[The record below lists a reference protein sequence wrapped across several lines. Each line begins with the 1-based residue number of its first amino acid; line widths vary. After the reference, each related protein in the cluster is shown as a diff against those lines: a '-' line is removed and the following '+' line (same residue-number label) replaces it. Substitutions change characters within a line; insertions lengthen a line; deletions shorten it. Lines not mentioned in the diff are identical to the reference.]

1 MADVTVKLFGVFR
14 TDTNISSTVIGA
26 QKVIDIFPVLN
37 GKVEENFLEKKKLNP
52 SLEKPEPI
60 QYKDAVVYINGE
72 KCTKKNRELHSGE
85 EVWIMS
91 PASGG

>member
-1 MADVTVKLFGVFR
+1 MAEITVKLFGVYR
-14 TDTNISSTVIGA
+14 TDTHISSTVIDV

-37 GKVEENFLEKKKLNP
+37 QKVDERFLEKKKENP
-52 SLEKPEPI
+52 SLEKPDPI
-60 QYKDAVVYINGE
+60 QFKDAVVYIDGE
-72 KCTKKNRELHSGE
+72 RCSKKGRVLKSGE

>member
-1 MADVTVKLFGVFR
+1 MAEITVKLFGVYR
-14 TDTNISSTVIGA
+14 TDTHIASTVIDA
-26 QKVIDIFPVLN
+26 KKVIDIFPVIN
-37 GKVEENFLEKKKLNP
+37 EKASAVFEEKKKENP

-60 QYKDAVVYINGE
+60 QFKDAVVYVNGE
-72 KCTKKNRELHSGE
+72 RCSKKGRELKTDD

>member
-1 MADVTVKLFGVFR
+1 MAKVTVKLFGVYR
-14 TDTNISSTVIGA
+14 TDTNIASVKLNA
-26 QKVIDIFPVLN
+26 NKVIDLFPVLN
-37 GKVEENFLEKKKLNP
+37 QKVDERFLEKKKENP

-60 QYKDAVVYINGE
+60 KYKDTIVYINGE
-72 KCTKKNRELHSGE
+72 KCSKKSRELKTDD

>member
-1 MADVTVKLFGVFR
+1 MAEITVKLFGVYR
-14 TDTNISSTVIGA
+14 TDTHISSTVIDV

-37 GKVEENFLEKKKLNP
+37 QKVDERFLEKKKENP
-52 SLEKPEPI
+52 SLEKPDPI
-60 QYKDAVVYINGE
+60 QFKDAVVYVDGE
-72 KCTKKNRELHSGE
+72 RCSKKGRVLKSGE

>member
-1 MADVTVKLFGVFR
+1 MADVTVKLFGVYR
-14 TDTNISSTVIGA
+14 TDTRISSTVIKA
-26 QKVIDIFPVLN
+26 DTVIDIFPILN
-37 GKVEENFLEKKKLNP
+37 KTVEENFSEKKKTDP

-60 QYKDAVVYINGE
+60 KFKDAIVYVDGE
-72 KCTKKNRELHSGE
+72 KCSKKSRVLRSGE

>member
-1 MADVTVKLFGVFR
+1 MAEVTVKLFGVYR
-14 TDTNISSTVIGA
+14 TDTHISATVIDA
-26 QKVIDIFPVLN
+26 NKVIDIFPVLN
-37 GKVEENFLEKKKLNP
+37 QKVDERFLEKKKENP

-60 QYKDAVVYINGE
+60 KYKDAVVYIDGE
-72 KCTKKNRELHSGE
+72 KCTKKSRVLKSGE

>member
-1 MADVTVKLFGVFR
+1 MAEITVKLFGVYR
-14 TDTNISSTVIGA
+14 TDTHISSTVIDV

-37 GKVEENFLEKKKLNP
+37 QKVDERFLEKKKENP
-52 SLEKPEPI
+52 SLEKPDSI
-60 QYKDAVVYINGE
+60 QFKDAVVYIDGE
-72 KCTKKNRELHSGE
+72 RCSKKGRVLKSGE

>member
-1 MADVTVKLFGVFR
+1 MAEVTVKLFGVYR
-14 TDTNISSTVIGA
+14 TDTHIASTVIEA
-26 QKVIDIFPVLN
+26 KKVIDIFPVLN
-37 GKVEENFLEKKKLNP
+37 QKVDERFLEKKKENP

-60 QYKDAVVYINGE
+60 QYKDTVVYIDGE
-72 KCTKKNRELHSGE
+72 RCSKKSRELKSGQ

>member
-1 MADVTVKLFGVFR
+1 MAEVTVKLFGVYR
-14 TDTNISSTVIGA
+14 TDTHIASTVIDA
-26 QKVIDIFPVLN
+26 EKVIDIFPVLN
-37 GKVEENFLEKKKLNP
+37 QKVEEKFFEKKKENP

-60 QYKDAVVYINGE
+60 NFKDAVVYVGGE
-72 KCTKKNRELHSGE
+72 KCSKKGRVLKSGE

>member
-1 MADVTVKLFGVFR
+1 MAEVTVKLFGVFR
-14 TDTNISSTVIGA
+14 TDTHIASTVIDA
-26 QKVIDIFPVLN
+26 EKVIDIFPVLN
-37 GKVEENFLEKKKLNP
+37 QKVEENFLEKKKGNP

-60 QYKDAVVYINGE
+60 KYKDAVVYVGGE
-72 KCTKKNRELHSGE
+72 KCSKKGRVLKSGE

>member
-1 MADVTVKLFGVFR
+1 MAEITVKLFGVYR
-14 TDTNISSTVIGA
+14 TDTHISSTVIDV

-37 GKVEENFLEKKKLNP
+37 QKVDERFLEKKKENP
-52 SLEKPEPI
+52 SFEKPDPI
-60 QYKDAVVYINGE
+60 QFKDAVVYIDGE
-72 KCTKKNRELHSGE
+72 RCSKKGRVLKSGE

>member
-1 MADVTVKLFGVFR
+1 MAEVTVKLFGVYR
-14 TDTNISSTVIGA
+14 TDTHIASTVIEA
-26 QKVIDIFPVLN
+26 KKVIDIFPVLN
-37 GKVEENFLEKKKLNP
+37 QKVDERFLEKKKENP

-60 QYKDAVVYINGE
+60 QYKDTVVYIDGE
-72 KCTKKNRELHSGE
+72 RCSKKSRELNSGE

>member
-1 MADVTVKLFGVFR
+1 MAEITVKLFGVYR
-14 TDTNISSTVIGA
+14 TDTHISSTVIDV

-37 GKVEENFLEKKKLNP
+37 QKVDERFLEKKKENP
-52 SLEKPEPI
+52 SLEKPDPI
-60 QYKDAVVYINGE
+60 QFKDAVVYIGGE
-72 KCTKKNRELHSGE
+72 RCSKKGRVLKSGE